1 MEDERRATERG
12 SVVWL
17 AGRNPGVLEVVRHA
31 GFDQRLGPERMLF
44 NARAAIEQYQA
55 LNLL

>member
-12 SVVWL
+12 TVVWL
-17 AGRNPGVLEVVRHA
+17 AGLNPGVLEVVRHA
-31 GFDQRLGPERMLF
+31 GFGQRLGPERMLF